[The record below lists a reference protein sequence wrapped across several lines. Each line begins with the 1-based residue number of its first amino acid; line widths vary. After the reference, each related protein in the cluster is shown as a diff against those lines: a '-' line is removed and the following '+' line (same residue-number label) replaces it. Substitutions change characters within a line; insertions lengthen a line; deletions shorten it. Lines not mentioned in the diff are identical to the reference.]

1 MDIQLVL
8 VFILIL
14 LTINVLIVGG
24 YVILLLKDLRHT
36 LTKVNSIL
44 DDVDSVSSL
53 VSNPMSVLST
63 IAGTLQEG
71 VKAVQTIKSMKRGDR

>member
-24 YVILLLKDLRHT
+24 YVVLILRDLRNT
-36 LTKVNSIL
+36 LKKVNVIL
-44 DDVDSVSSL
+44 DDAGSVSNML
-53 VSNPMSVLST
+53 SNPMHVLSS
-63 IAGTLQEG
+63 IAGKLQEG
-71 VKAVQTIKSMKRGDR
+71 VKAVQTIKSLGRNDD

>member
-24 YVILLLKDLRHT
+24 YVVLLLRDFRQT
-36 LTKVNSIL
+36 LKRVNSIL
-44 DDVDSVSSL
+44 DDVDSLSSII
-53 VSNPMSVLST
+53 SNPMTILTT
-63 IAGTLQEG
+63 IAGTLKAG
-71 VKAVQTIKSMKRGDR
+71 VKAVQTIKSIRNGDD

>member
-24 YVILLLKDLRHT
+24 YVVLLLRDFRQT
-36 LTKVNSIL
+36 LKRVNSIL
-44 DDVDSVSSL
+44 DDVDSLSSII
-53 VSNPMSVLST
+53 SNPMTILTT
-63 IAGTLQEG
+63 IAGTLKEG
-71 VKAVQTIKSMKRGDR
+71 VKAVQTIKSIRNGDD